1 MSHYSGRAG
10 RHRAQDH
17 KEPKAQARRDQPR
30 PEDLR
35 RDGSH
40 HCRPREGARNA
51 DQGKEACES
60 LTLLCCQSEEK

>member
-51 DQGKEACES
+51 D
-60 LTLLCCQSEEK
+60 